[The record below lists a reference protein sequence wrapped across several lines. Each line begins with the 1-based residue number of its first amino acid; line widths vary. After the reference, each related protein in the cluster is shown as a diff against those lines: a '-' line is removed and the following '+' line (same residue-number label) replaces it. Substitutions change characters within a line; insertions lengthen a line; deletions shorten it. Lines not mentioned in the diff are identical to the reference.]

1 MQLDDILIRPI
12 ITEKSMK
19 ETGLDRFTFEV
30 NIQAKKPE
38 IRRAIEKRF
47 NVNVK
52 KLETLIV
59 KGRKKRVGK
68 KRISV
73 KLAPW
78 KKAIVK
84 LASGQK
90 IDLFEGLENE
100 PKA

>member
-19 ETGLDRFTFEV
+19 ETALGRFTFEV
-30 NIQAKKPE
+30 DIQAKKPE
-38 IRRAIEKRF
+38 IRRAIEEKF

-52 KLETLIV
+52 KVETLIV

-84 LASGQK
+84 LNNNQK
-90 IDLFEGLENE
+90 IDLFEGETNE